1 MSRKIFKLS
10 AIFCLILNFCGCLLF
25 SPGPSKLQKAEELSR
40 QKKYDQAISVYHEHM
55 NERLALKDRPE
66 WENPYFYYILIGDIE
81 LGTDKPEDAL
91 KSYVEADQKG
101 VDDYLVADRFRSVA
115 RWYEDKGELD
125 KAIELLLAHRDK
137 DPLLFEAMLD
147 RLNKTK
153 TIQEDMKANPASTA
167 KSSTKH

>member
-1 MSRKIFKLS
+1 MFNRVLTSLVFILLLTNLS
-10 AIFCLILNFCGCLLF
+10 GCLLF
-25 SPGPSKLQKAEELSR
+25 SASPSKLQKAEELSR
-40 QKKYDQAISVYHEHM
+40 QKKYPEAIAVYHQHM
-55 NERLALKDRPE
+55 EERLAVKDRPE

-91 KSYVEADQKG
+91 KSYMEADQKG
-101 VDDYLVADRFRSVA
+101 VDAYLVADRFRSVA

-125 KAIELLLAHRDK
+125 KAIALLLAHREK

-153 TIQEDMKANPASTA
+153 TIQEDMKSKPIISGKTNG
-167 KSSTKH
+167 K